1 MKKAEP
7 NTNKTEISA
16 PAAAGLASTVAP
28 VAAGLTPEQIEE
40 LKTRAA
46 RADENWDRLLRTTAD
61 LENFKKRA
69 ARERM
74 ETAQFA
80 AAALIEKLLP
90 VLDHFE
96 MAQAPRRMP
105 GTTSCLVAGRRR
117 DDPAAIEDRADR
129 NRREEIDATG
139 KTFDPALH
147 QAVSQRETSEM
158 PEGHVF
164 QQLRKGYKLRDRLL
178 RRPPSSSP
186 KSRRQMQ
193 NNSWQ
198 GRPRAVQAA
207 QQRRPAPH
215 FNSDVQ
221 TRLL

>member
-28 VAAGLTPEQIEE
+28 VADGLTPEQIEE

-96 MAQAPRRMP
+96 MAQAAAQNA
-105 GTTSCLVAGRRR
+105 GDDKLASLQAGVAMIQQQLKTALTETGV
-117 DDPAAIEDRADR
+117 
-129 NRREEIDATG
+129 EEIDATG

-178 RRPPSSSP
+178 RPATVIVAKKP
-186 KSRRQMQ
+186 
-193 NNSWQ
+193 
-198 GRPRAVQAA
+198 AA
-207 QQRRPAPH
+207 NAK
-215 FNSDVQ
+215 
-221 TRLL
+221 

>member
-96 MAQAPRRMP
+96 MAQAAAQNA
-105 GTTSCLVAGRRR
+105 GDDKLASLQAGVAMIQQQLKTVLTETGV
-117 DDPAAIEDRADR
+117 
-129 NRREEIDATG
+129 EEIDATG

-178 RRPPSSSP
+178 RPATVIVAKKP
-186 KSRRQMQ
+186 
-193 NNSWQ
+193 
-198 GRPRAVQAA
+198 AA
-207 QQRRPAPH
+207 NAK
-215 FNSDVQ
+215 
-221 TRLL
+221 